1 MEQIKKERSKSFQE
15 NKPTNNLLND
25 RNFTSPSKERV
36 SRSNRRQDSISPEKN
51 LLMGLNKN

>member
-15 NKPTNNLLND
+15 IKPTNNLLND